1 MRKHWSPVARRLMS
15 ALARSRD
22 FFANKKIFSQVVLTV
37 SNSSSASKGVLQVIK
52 GCGRNASL
60 ADLYSKADFD
70 SDRQCFV
77 SLISNSS
84 RTIGDLGSLPPNG
97 SVLTGPSEAGT
108 LSWSQEELCFCKGS
122 QCNQGCSPSLAS
134 ILLLLSGLLIFLTP
148 IN

>member
-1 MRKHWSPVARRLMS
+1 M
-15 ALARSRD
+15 
-22 FFANKKIFSQVVLTV
+22 QVVLTV
-37 SNSSSASKGVLQVIK
+37 SNSSSASKGVLQVTK

-60 ADLYSKADFD
+60 ADLYSNANFD

-84 RTIGDLGSLPPNG
+84 RTLGDLDSLPLNG
-97 SVLTGPSEAGT
+97 SVLSGPSEAGA

-122 QCNQGCSPSLAS
+122 QCNQASSSSLPT
-134 ILLLLSGLLIFLTP
+134 ILLLLSGFLIFLSP